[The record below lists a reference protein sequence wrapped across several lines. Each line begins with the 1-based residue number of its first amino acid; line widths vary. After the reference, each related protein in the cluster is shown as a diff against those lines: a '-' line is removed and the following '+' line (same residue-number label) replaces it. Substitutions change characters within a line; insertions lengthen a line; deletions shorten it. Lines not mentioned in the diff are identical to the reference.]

1 MAALFR
7 VSLVVAL
14 ACLMAACSSN
24 VRREYGGGGTGVQVM
39 ILDDRP
45 AVEISIWDGAVVFD
59 LRDYD
64 AWAQGHIAGAVRV
77 DVEDITRGRHL
88 PTDHEAILVF
98 MGDGPLDT
106 RPERAAQS
114 ALERGFSNV
123 QLYPGGWRDWIG
135 AHPIRD

>member
-1 MAALFR
+1 MAALLR
-7 VSLVVAL
+7 LSLIVVL
-14 ACLMAACSSN
+14 ACVAAACSSN
-24 VRREYGGGGTGVQVM
+24 VRREYGGGGTGQQVM
-39 ILDDRP
+39 LLNDRP
-45 AVEISIWDGAVVFD
+45 AVEISIWEGGQVFD

-64 AWAQGHIAGAVRV
+64 AWAQGHIPGAVRAT
-77 DVEDITRGRHL
+77 VEDIARGRHL
-88 PTDHEAILVF
+88 PVNRKTPLVF

-123 QLYPGGWRDWIG
+123 QLYAGGWRDWIG